1 MSRTKGRLQLLLL
14 MSIFFL
20 PVVGA
25 LILVSTG
32 FMPGGVTTNH
42 GTLVQPA
49 AQLDTQNWQAVRGE
63 APITGGLWQIVVPFT
78 ADCGDTCQE
87 RLDLL
92 TRARI
97 ALDRSIDR
105 VLLVSVQP
113 PGAEPPPETQES
125 VVAMTAPMGEVRRL
139 ARVDGTAIAA
149 NIVDYRGYHVMRY
162 AEPLDGSG
170 LLSDLEKLLR
180 LAKEEAERRAREEA
194 LAQ

>member
-1 MSRTKGRLQLLLL
+1 MSRTKGRLQLLFL
-14 MSIFFL
+14 MGVFFL
-20 PVVGA
+20 PVIAAV
-25 LILVSTG
+25 ILVSSG
-32 FMPGGVTTNH
+32 YMPGGVTTNH

-49 AQLDTQNWQAVRGE
+49 EQLDTKNWEPVRGE
-63 APITGGLWQIVVPFT
+63 APVTGGLWQIVVPFT
-78 ADCGDTCQE
+78 ADCGEDCQA

-92 TRARI
+92 TRARV

-113 PGAEPPPETQES
+113 PGVEPPQETQDS
-125 VVAMTAPMGEVRRL
+125 VIAMTAPMASVNAL
-139 ARVDGTAIAA
+139 AQADGVAIAA

-162 AEPLDGSG
+162 AEPLDAAG
-170 LLSDLEKLLR
+170 LLDDLEKLLR

>member
-1 MSRTKGRLQLLLL
+1 MSRTKGRLQLLFL
-14 MSIFFL
+14 MGVFFL
-20 PVVGA
+20 PVIAAV
-25 LILVSTG
+25 ILVSSG
-32 FMPGGVTTNH
+32 YMPGGVTTNH

-49 AQLDTQNWQAVRGE
+49 EQLDTKNWEPVRGE
-63 APITGGLWQIVVPFT
+63 APVTGGLWQIVVPFT
-78 ADCGDTCQE
+78 ADCGEDCQA

-92 TRARI
+92 TRARV

-113 PGAEPPPETQES
+113 PGVEPPPETQDS
-125 VVAMTAPMGEVRRL
+125 VIAMTAPMASVNAL
-139 ARVDGTAIAA
+139 AQADGVAIAA

-162 AEPLDGSG
+162 AEPLDAAG
-170 LLSDLEKLLR
+170 LLDDLEKLLR